1 VKLFG
6 TYRRQIVVSKEG
18 FEWGLLKLIA
28 NFGQQALLS
37 IFTHVIFIALA
48 WWALQSLNFDKFL
61 RGNKVF
67 QARVLYVLLSI
78 IIGSLVSDFFLDYLT
93 WSQQLP
99 LIMK

>member
-1 VKLFG
+1 M
-6 TYRRQIVVSKEG
+6 IS
-18 FEWGLLKLIA
+18 

-37 IFTHVIFIALA
+37 IISHVIFIALA

-61 RGNKVF
+61 RANKVF

-78 IIGSLVSDFFLDYLT
+78 IIGSIVSNFFLDYLT

-99 LIMK
+99 LIMQ

>member
-1 VKLFG
+1 M
-6 TYRRQIVVSKEG
+6 IS
-18 FEWGLLKLIA
+18 

-37 IFTHVIFIALA
+37 ITSHVIFIALA

-61 RGNKVF
+61 RANKVF

-78 IIGSLVSDFFLDYLT
+78 IIGSLVSNFFLDYLT

-99 LIMK
+99 LIMQ

>member
-1 VKLFG
+1 M
-6 TYRRQIVVSKEG
+6 IS
-18 FEWGLLKLIA
+18 

-37 IFTHVIFIALA
+37 IIAHVIFIALA

-61 RGNKVF
+61 RANKVF

-78 IIGSLVSDFFLDYLT
+78 IIGSIISNFFLDYLT

-99 LIMK
+99 LIMQ